1 MPSAETAS
9 LMDGYSGDEL
19 DNCGSGTG
27 GSSVDSRV
35 STHGKH
41 TNGWTRELE
50 RLLISWAEKASGYA
64 WLHNQ
69 SIALYKYRNLW
80 LTIPAAF
87 FAYTSAS
94 TTLLVNNNDND
105 GVTWQQVVAGLGSLF
120 AGMLINFQELFTFKE
135 LSEQHRLSKLG
146 FLAFFRDISCELSIP
161 KAQRKEANEYV
172 TMKRLEMDKLLE
184 HAPDIPPR
192 LVDKFDTLFAGVQMH
207 KPDVVSRLQTIV
219 PHISPLPGEHR
230 SQRHY
235 IPHNNPAHLGPH
247 GYEVDNEDR
256 RADSKR
262 RPLKLQF
269 NTEQDMTLPWASAR
283 RNGSGGGEVSELVE
297 IANSESNSETE
308 AAPDAYPSVPDAV
321 ESSLDGSESGDGTG
335 NEREPKRRRAAAGS
349 ANDRRSSRVGIV

>member
-1 MPSAETAS
+1 MPPADTAS
-9 LMDGYSGDEL
+9 LMDGYSSDEL
-19 DNCGSGTG
+19 GNSGSGG
-27 GSSVDSRV
+27 CSVDSKV
-35 STHGKH
+35 SRHGKH

-69 SIALYKYRNLW
+69 SIAMYKHRNLW

-94 TTLLVNNNDND
+94 TTLLVNNNDDD

-161 KAQRKEANEYV
+161 KIQRKEANEYV
-172 TMKRLEMDKLLE
+172 TLKRLEMDKLLE

-192 LVDKFDTLFAGVQMH
+192 LVDKFDTLFAGVKMH

-219 PHISPLPGEHR
+219 PHISPLPGERRPHR
-230 SQRHY
+230 HHA
-235 IPHNNPAHLGPH
+235 PHNNPAYLGPY

-283 RNGSGGGEVSELVE
+283 RDGGVGEASELVE

-308 AAPDAYPSVPDAV
+308 AAPEAYPSVLDAA
-321 ESSLDGSESGDGTG
+321 ETSLDGSESGDGTG
-335 NEREPKRRRAAAGS
+335 NERKPKRRQAAAGGN
-349 ANDRRSSRVGIV
+349 ADNRRSPRIGIV

>member
-1 MPSAETAS
+1 
-9 LMDGYSGDEL
+9 MDDIDNSDVGSNGDNDGS
-19 DNCGSGTG
+19 DNVPTKSM
-27 GSSVDSRV
+27 RR
-35 STHGKH
+35 KH
-41 TNGWTRELE
+41 TNGWTQELE

-69 SIALYKYRNLW
+69 SIAMYKHRNLW

-94 TTLLVNNNDND
+94 TTLLMNNGNED

-161 KAQRKEANEYV
+161 KAQRMVANEYV

-184 HAPDIPPR
+184 HAPDIPPI
-192 LVDKFDTLFAGVQMH
+192 LIEKFDVLFAGVQMH

-219 PHISPLPGEHR
+219 PHISPLPGKNKPL
-230 SQRHY
+230 QHY
-235 IPHNNPAHLGPH
+235 PPQNNPVYPSAYD
-247 GYEVDNEDR
+247 YEIDNEDR
-256 RADSKR
+256 RSNSRR

-269 NTEQDMTLPWASAR
+269 NTRRNMSLPWTSANR
-283 RNGSGGGEVSELVE
+283 GGTGVVSELVE
-297 IANSESNSETE
+297 IANSEANTETE
-308 AAPDAYPSVPDAV
+308 ANSERIPSVLDAA
-321 ESSLDGSESGDGTG
+321 ESSQDGSDNGDGSD
-335 NEREPKRRRAAAGS
+335 NASEHKRRHSAAGGS
-349 ANDRRSSRVGIV
+349 NDRGSSRVGII